1 MRFVRAGAV
10 IIFILSLVV
19 FGASRVALLR
29 DRDPNRP
36 KIASDR
42 EVLEIPCDYT
52 REQLME
58 GLTATDPEDG
68 DLTSQILAGSFSRFI
83 EPGLCN
89 LTYVVFDS
97 ADQSASLTRQVRFT
111 DYHSPRFTLT
121 EPLVFTEGEGS
132 YEELMERL
140 GARDLL
146 DGDLTDWITQTDT
159 DVSYQRAGSYTTT
172 LEMSNS
178 LGDTVTQELPIH
190 VVAAEGHSLE
200 ILLNTG
206 IVYIEKGG
214 SLDAGS
220 YVEELLDNQGKNLDT
235 GLISSENNVD
245 PQTPGC
251 YEIHYQADDGQGNTG
266 ETWMTVIVEE

>member
-1 MRFVRAGAV
+1 MRFVRAGAA
-10 IIFILSLVV
+10 IIFILSLVI
-19 FGASRVALLR
+19 FGVSRVALLK
-29 DRDPNRP
+29 DRDPNKP
-36 KIASDR
+36 EIVSDR

-58 GLTATDPEDG
+58 GLTATDREDG
-68 DLTSQILAGSFSRFI
+68 DLTSKIVAGSFSRFI

-97 ADQSASLTRQVRFT
+97 TDQPASLTRQVRFT

-121 EPLVFTEGEGS
+121 EPLVFAEGEGS
-132 YEELMERL
+132 YNELMARL
-140 GARDLL
+140 GARDQL

-159 DVSYQRAGSYTTT
+159 DVNYQRAGSYTTT

-178 LGDTVTQELPIH
+178 LGDAVTQDLPIH

-200 ILLNTG
+200 IVLNTG
-206 IVYIEKGG
+206 IAYIDQG
-214 SLDAGS
+214 SGVDAGA
-220 YVEELLDNQGKNLDT
+220 YVEELLDNQGNNLDT

-251 YEIHYQADDGQGNTG
+251 YEIHYQADDGMGNAG
-266 ETWMTVIVEE
+266 ETWLTVIVEG